1 MHVILKK
8 VHTNSIPFDVIYDYL
23 RVTYVTSDGCILL
36 PISREQAHTLNLD
49 AEVYVTHVRWNGHL
63 TQWRSKTYNPPPD
76 CYFYLKVRDTEKECR

>member
-36 PISREQAHTLNLD
+36 PISREQAHTLHLD
-49 AEVYVTHVRWNGHL
+49 AEVYVLWLSWSAFV
-63 TQWRSKTYNPPPD
+63 QWKNPQYNPPAD